1 MKNPLPPGEPLQK
14 IRRRCTITGMAGE
27 NKKSVTYKQAGVDI
41 DAGEAMVDLIK
52 PMVQATHTPRVL
64 DNFGSFAGLFSLDFG
79 EKLFKRQYKDPV
91 LAACTDGVGTKLKI
105 AFMTDKLD
113 TVGIDLVAM
122 SVNDLICGGAEPL
135 FFLDYL
141 AVGKL
146 LPRRMAEIVKG
157 IADGC
162 KQSGCALL
170 GGETAEMPSFYKAKE
185 FDMAGFAVGV
195 AERSRII
202 DGSDAKPGDVA
213 IGLASDGI
221 HSNGYGLARH
231 VLLNIAKYKLADR
244 PDELEGASVGEELL
258 QPTRIYVKPILDV
271 LKKYKVKRPVK
282 AMAHITGGG
291 LPGNLPR
298 VLPKGLTVRIKRDS
312 WPVPPI
318 FKLIAKKGPVDS
330 LEMSRVFNMGV
341 GFVIIVAPSFAK
353 SIMNQL
359 QRAGERC
366 WILGKVKRGATIQWV

>member
-1 MKNPLPPGEPLQK
+1 
-14 IRRRCTITGMAGE
+14 MAGE

-213 IGLASDGI
+213 
-221 HSNGYGLARH
+221 
-231 VLLNIAKYKLADR
+231 
-244 PDELEGASVGEELL
+244 
-258 QPTRIYVKPILDV
+258 
-271 LKKYKVKRPVK
+271 
-282 AMAHITGGG
+282 
-291 LPGNLPR
+291 
-298 VLPKGLTVRIKRDS
+298 
-312 WPVPPI
+312 
-318 FKLIAKKGPVDS
+318 
-330 LEMSRVFNMGV
+330 
-341 GFVIIVAPSFAK
+341 
-353 SIMNQL
+353 
-359 QRAGERC
+359 
-366 WILGKVKRGATIQWV
+366 